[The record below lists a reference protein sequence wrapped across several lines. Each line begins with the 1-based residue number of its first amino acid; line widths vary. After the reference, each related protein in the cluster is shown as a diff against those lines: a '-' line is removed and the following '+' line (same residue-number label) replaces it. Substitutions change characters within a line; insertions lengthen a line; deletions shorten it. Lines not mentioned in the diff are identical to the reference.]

1 MVVEVNTF
9 IYNQLDCMGSL
20 AVSPFNA
27 FGGKTPSES
36 HNLRDIIRR
45 INCVLSEWRQLQA
58 TARLANMRDTY
69 RNHKEF
75 ARNYFNETFRENS
88 ITLFFVASAW
98 LLFAMI
104 ITGEIY

>member
-1 MVVEVNTF
+1 
-9 IYNQLDCMGSL
+9 
-20 AVSPFNA
+20 
-27 FGGKTPSES
+27 
-36 HNLRDIIRR
+36 
-45 INCVLSEWRQLQA
+45 
-58 TARLANMRDTY
+58 MRDTY
-69 RNHKEF
+69 RNHKEL

>member
-1 MVVEVNTF
+1 M
-9 IYNQLDCMGSL
+9 
-20 AVSPFNA
+20 
-27 FGGKTPSES
+27 
-36 HNLRDIIRR
+36 
-45 INCVLSEWRQLQA
+45 
-58 TARLANMRDTY
+58 LANMRDTY